1 MILDYYK
8 LAESPFGDTPDPRF
22 LYLGPQHREAL
33 ASLMVGTESNRGFLA
48 VIAQPGMGKTSLLYQ
63 YLQTMRRK
71 ARTAFVFQTDCDSRE
86 FIRHILVDLGIDAA
100 GKDLPAM
107 RETLNRLLADEAQAG
122 RRFLLVIDEA
132 QNLEEK
138 TLESVRLLSN
148 FETPWSKLMQIVLV
162 GQPQL
167 ARRLAKPSMVQLR
180 QRLSMIIRLEPLN
193 FEEVRN
199 YINHRLST
207 AGYDGPSLFTLAAR
221 RLIAERSQGIPRN
234 INTICF
240 NAMALACAMK
250 LSTIDH
256 NVVLEVLADLD
267 LNSLQGEA
275 VISHAT
281 ELKRM
286 LLQASATKKE
296 MPLQASATKKE
307 KTGLRGVLSKFAA
320 AGLLLALVLGLP
332 FSLNNRESQT
342 AATANLSGASAPVS
356 LNTASPSAVPFH
368 EHEVAPVETVADRQV
383 DRP

>member
-1 MILDYYK
+1 
-8 LAESPFGDTPDPRF
+8 
-22 LYLGPQHREAL
+22 
-33 ASLMVGTESNRGFLA
+33 
-48 VIAQPGMGKTSLLYQ
+48 
-63 YLQTMRRK
+63 
-71 ARTAFVFQTDCDSRE
+71 
-86 FIRHILVDLGIDAA
+86 
-100 GKDLPAM
+100 
-107 RETLNRLLADEAQAG
+107 
-122 RRFLLVIDEA
+122 
-132 QNLEEK
+132 
-138 TLESVRLLSN
+138 
-148 FETPWSKLMQIVLV
+148 MQIVLV

-199 YINHRLST
+199 YINHRLSA

-267 LNSLQGEA
+267 LNSLQGET

-296 MPLQASATKKE
+296 MPLQAPATKKE
-307 KTGLRGVLSKFAA
+307 KAGLRGVWSKFAA